1 MALTFGMGG
10 NCKAAALPTPSRA
23 VPSFRPIVAGEWR
36 RPNASRRPTRGD
48 ASRRTWLG
56 IHDHLFLASVTTASQ
71 EARELARLLEA
82 RVPTPPDF
90 GGRVASMLW
99 DVEVQYF
106 SKVEYIH
113 LFFGLGNVPVK
124 MRTRRV
130 VSPELYSLL
139 RCSRLVRQ
147 ALIAAVETRRLTM
160 EPEESSDERSRV
172 DELCSALR
180 YKYPASWARA
190 WGQGRWPEETEPAP
204 VVVC

>member
-1 MALTFGMGG
+1 MPPQ
-10 NCKAAALPTPSRA
+10 KR
-23 VPSFRPIVAGEWR
+23 RRVAE
-36 RPNASRRPTRGD
+36 
-48 ASRRTWLG
+48 
-56 IHDHLFLASVTTASQ
+56 
-71 EARELARLLEA
+71 EANQQLARLLEA
-82 RVPTPPDF
+82 SGPTPPDF

-113 LFFGLGNVPVK
+113 LFFGLGNVPIK

-147 ALIAAVETRRLTM
+147 GLIAAVEMRRLTM
-160 EPEESSDERSRV
+160 EPEESTDERSRV

-190 WGQGRWPEETEPAP
+190 WGQGRLPEETEPACLAADSGLLSDLHLELGHFE
-204 VVVC
+204 VLTVLTDQS